1 MDDPHDALSTVSGE
15 TFDIKPFDGCTFECP
30 WFGEMENAS
39 LGGAK
44 VGVNKKTFTHYY
56 DARTGTGGIIK
67 TANFPLTNDRIRGSK
82 FY

>member
-1 MDDPHDALSTVSGE
+1 MS
-15 TFDIKPFDGCTFECP
+15 F
-30 WFGEMENAS
+30 FGEQENAS